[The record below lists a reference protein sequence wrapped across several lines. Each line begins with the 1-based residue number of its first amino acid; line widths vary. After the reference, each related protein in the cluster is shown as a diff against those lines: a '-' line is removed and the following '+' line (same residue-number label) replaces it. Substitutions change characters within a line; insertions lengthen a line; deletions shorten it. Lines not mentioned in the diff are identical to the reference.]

1 MKMCPSCQAPV
12 QEGGTVCWKCGGNLR
27 RSWWRRITDRLAAA
41 SPPRTAG
48 VNGTEAVRS
57 AVAELIGSLEDE
69 DEDVRRNAA
78 SALARIARK
87 DPEAVREAIPKLISL
102 LEDEDRYTRGFAAL
116 ALGTVEAEEALEPL
130 RELLGDDEGSGIMK
144 LAGILQ
150 GGGEMTVG
158 EVAQEAIERIEKEI
172 GA

>member
-1 MKMCPSCQAPV
+1 MKTCPSCQAPV
-12 QEGGTVCWKCGGNLR
+12 QEGGSVCWKCGANLR
-27 RSWWRRITDRLAAA
+27 RSWWRRITDKLAAV

-48 VNGTEAVRS
+48 VNHTEAVRG
-57 AVAELIGSLEDE
+57 AIAELIGSLEDE

-78 SALARIARK
+78 AALARIARK
-87 DPEAVREAIPKLISL
+87 DPESVMEAVPKLISL
-102 LEDEDRYTRGFAAL
+102 LEDEDGHTRGFAAQ
-116 ALGTVEAEEALEPL
+116 ALGTVGAEEALEPL
-130 RELLGDDEGSGIMK
+130 RELLGDDEGSGIVK
-144 LAGILQ
+144 VAGILQ